1 MALPNGPHKHHVR
14 KILILTKKMRDRKTV
29 RFFLFQFMFTAGMM
43 LFIQFVL
50 MIVTVCR
57 VPTLQ
62 YNGTPLPSSLTS
74 RDRRARRN
82 FMRLSVTLT
91 TYSLISWLPE
101 LMLSFVLR
109 SGDSTVQAQQ
119 GVLITSDLFMC
130 VLYISPSIL
139 PLLISC
145 TLITTH
151 HRFDFGFSPIGHV
164 REVTRLL
171 KRDDSSSL

>member
-1 MALPNGPHKHHVR
+1 
-14 KILILTKKMRDRKTV
+14 
-29 RFFLFQFMFTAGMM
+29 MFTAGMM

-50 MIVTVCR
+50 MIVTVYR

-62 YNGTPLPSSLTS
+62 YNGTPLPSRLTS

-119 GVLITSDLFMC
+119 SVIITSDLFMC

-145 TLITTH
+145 SLIRTH
-151 HRFDFGFSPIGHV
+151 HRFDFGFSYETYEKLPDCWRVMILHHFEFERTSFPRYWHQV
-164 REVTRLL
+164 QWIRE
-171 KRDDSSSL
+171 

>member
-1 MALPNGPHKHHVR
+1 MALPIDPHKHHAR
-14 KILILTKKMRDRKTV
+14 KILILTKKNERSQNSS
-29 RFFLFQFMFTAGMM
+29 FFLFQFMFTAGMM

-62 YNGTPLPSSLTS
+62 YNGTPLPSRLTS

-91 TYSLISWLPE
+91 TYSLISWLTE

-119 GVLITSDLFMC
+119 SVLITSDLFMC

>member
-1 MALPNGPHKHHVR
+1 
-14 KILILTKKMRDRKTV
+14 
-29 RFFLFQFMFTAGMM
+29 M

-62 YNGTPLPSSLTS
+62 YNGTPLLSRLTS

-91 TYSLISWLPE
+91 TYSLISWIPE
-101 LMLSFVLR
+101 LMLSFVWR

-119 GVLITSDLFMC
+119 SVPITSDLFMC
-130 VLYISPSIL
+130 HCQYPTAIDIVYPDHNPPSLWFRIFANRSRTRSYQTVEEGWFFITLNSKGHLSQDIDTKFNELESKTTFWQNVYL
-139 PLLISC
+139 P
-145 TLITTH
+145 
-151 HRFDFGFSPIGHV
+151 
-164 REVTRLL
+164 
-171 KRDDSSSL
+171 